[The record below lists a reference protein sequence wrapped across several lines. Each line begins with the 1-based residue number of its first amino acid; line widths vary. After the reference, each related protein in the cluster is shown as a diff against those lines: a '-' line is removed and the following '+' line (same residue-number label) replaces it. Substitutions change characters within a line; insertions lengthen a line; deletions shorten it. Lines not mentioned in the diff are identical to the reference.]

1 MNKENLNNEYVEF
14 YLKFLEKEKDLRE
27 DFDKL
32 REPNKE
38 RFVKELGPHLAVS
51 MPGLLQFIKNNIFY

>member
-1 MNKENLNNEYVEF
+1 MNKENLNKEYVEF

-32 REPNKE
+32 REPNKV
-38 RFVKELGPHLAVS
+38 RFAKELGPHLAVS
-51 MPGLLQFIKNNIFY
+51 MPHLLQFIKNTIF